1 MTRIGAALLLLTVSG
16 CAAVPAPQPTTV
28 VPPPPASAYGKPVQV
43 IGMDAR
49 RLIAA
54 FGQPR
59 LDIRERTARKLQFTN
74 GKCVLDA
81 YLYTPAK
88 GKEPVVTYSDARLP
102 DGRDT
107 DVGACAMGLATK

>member
-1 MTRIGAALLLLTVSG
+1 MIRIGVILLLLTVTG
-16 CAAVPAPQPTTV
+16 CAAVPAT
-28 VPPPPASAYGKPVQV
+28 PPAAIAPPSASAYGKPVQV
-43 IGMDAR
+43 IGMDAKH
-49 RLIAA
+49 LIAT

-88 GKEPVVTYSDARLP
+88 GKEPVVTYNDARLA

-107 DVGACAMGLATK
+107 DAGICAMGLATK

>member
-1 MTRIGAALLLLTVSG
+1 MIRIGAVLLLLTMSG
-16 CAAVPAPQPTTV
+16 CAAIPATAPAVIPS
-28 VPPPPASAYGKPVQV
+28 PPASAYGKPVQV
-43 IGMDAR
+43 IGMDAK

-59 LDIRERTARKLQFTN
+59 LDIRERSARKLQFTN

-88 GKEPVVTYSDARLP
+88 GKEPAVTYADARLP

-107 DVGACAMGLATK
+107 DVGVCAMGLATK